1 MTPSS
6 AYDGHACPF
15 SNPFPFNYV
24 AANLVS
30 RRSEKWLWLI
40 NDGVPKKYVFL
51 PSYDVFDKLA
61 VPYWIATFRILTPP
75 PVP

>member
-6 AYDGHACPF
+6 AYF